1 MQIYTIENLK
11 KTLRQRFPGADLQL
25 IEDAYEFAKD
35 AHEGQYRKT
44 GEPYVNHSLATATK
58 LANMRVDLNTVA
70 AGILHDVPED
80 TERTIEDVETLFGE
94 EIASLVQGVT
104 KLSVLKYRG
113 MERYVENL
121 RKMFI
126 ALSED
131 IRVILIKFADRIHNL
146 ETLEAL
152 PEEKRK
158 RIAVESMEIF
168 APIAHRLGMWD
179 IKGQL
184 EDLSFKYIDPEGFNF
199 VSELMQRIAPEKE
212 KNLHSVVNLLHR
224 ELTKQPKLKV
234 YAIQGRSKHLYSL
247 FQKLERHDKDIS
259 QIYDLIAVRVV
270 AGSMAECYTV
280 LGIIHQLWKPLR
292 GRVKDYI
299 AHPKPNGYQSLHT
312 TVFVGDGEIVEF
324 QIRCKKMDDEA
335 NYGPAA
341 HWFYT
346 EAGKP
351 KKGTQVTG
359 NQYKWVKELVDLQKE
374 IKDTAQY
381 LESVKLN
388 VFPESIFVF
397 TPQGDVISLPYQA
410 TPIDFAYHVHT
421 DLGNQIVGARVNNKI
436 MPIVTP
442 LKSGDVVEV
451 MADKNRARPS
461 GDWLN
466 VVKTRTA
473 KEHIKSSI
481 KKQRRLF
488 GLFSGN

>member
-1 MQIYTIENLK
+1 MHIYTLEELK
-11 KTLRQRFPGADLQL
+11 KILRQRFPGASLQV
-25 IEDAYEFAKD
+25 IDDAYVFAND
-35 AHEGQYRKT
+35 AHKGQVRKT

-70 AGILHDVPED
+70 AGLLHDVPED
-80 TERTIEDVETLFGE
+80 TEATLEDIKTLFGD
-94 EIASLVQGVT
+94 EIASLVEGVT

-126 ALSED
+126 ALSDD

-152 PEEKRK
+152 PDEKRK

-184 EDLSFKYIDPEGFNF
+184 EDLSFKYTDPEGFKW
-199 VSELMQRIAPEKE
+199 VSQLVHNTAPEKE
-212 KNLHSVVNLLHR
+212 QSLDSVVRLLHN
-224 ELTKQPKLKV
+224 ELTKDPRLKV
-234 YAIQGRSKHLYSL
+234 YAIQGRAKHLYSL
-247 FQKLERHDKDIS
+247 YNKLERHDRDIN

-270 AGSMAECYTV
+270 VDSIAECYNV

-312 TVFVGDGEIVEF
+312 TVFVGEGEIIEF
-324 QIRCKKMDDEA
+324 QIRTKQMDDES

-341 HWFYT
+341 HWFYN
-346 EAGKP
+346 ESGKP
-351 KKGTQVTG
+351 KKGTKVTG
-359 NQYKWVKELVDLQKE
+359 DQYKWVKELVELQKE

-397 TPQGDVISLPYQA
+397 TPKGDVISLPYQA

-421 DLGNQIVGARVNNKI
+421 DLGNQIVGSRVNNKI

-451 MADKNRARPS
+451 IADKNRSRPS
-461 GDWLN
+461 ADWLN

-473 KEHIKSSI
+473 KDHIKNSI

-488 GLFSGN
+488 GLFRGN